1 MGCWIRIATK
11 IDCSCKR
18 RDPREQNRW
27 ISVIPWNDTEFSLG
41 LCFRQNAAALAAAAA
56 AANGT
61 SSNATA
67 VNGTAVS
74 LVVPPALMR
83 IDVACALVRDRGP
96 PQACWVSLWGPD
108 CVGWVRHSIIL
119 RHSTS
124 LFLSDGRAFAVSSSG
139 NFCAKLTRG
148 CAPGGGAALGRH
160 LPVLHSQPQA
170 LSLYVYGMDL
180 PFRLEMCEYVGRVC
194 GRCARACVG

>member
-1 MGCWIRIATK
+1 MGCWIGMATK

-96 PQACWVSLWGPD
+96 PRH
-108 CVGWVRHSIIL
+108 VGWV
-119 RHSTS
+119 
-124 LFLSDGRAFAVSSSG
+124 
-139 NFCAKLTRG
+139 C
-148 CAPGGGAALGRH
+148 GGGIVWDG
-160 LPVLHSQPQA
+160 
-170 LSLYVYGMDL
+170 YVI
-180 PFRLEMCEYVGRVC
+180 
-194 GRCARACVG
+194 A